1 MKIKQIRIKGFKT
14 LNDVVFTPGRINVF
28 VGANGSGKTTLLEAI
43 GILSAAMTDRVDHNA
58 LNRKGIRL
66 SVPELYQSSF
76 KDLARRSSTIGFNI
90 AWQQADDEYEYSVN
104 LNVPS
109 ENDNARKDMWRYHSE
124 ALLQNGKKLWGR
136 SGASQASYDPY
147 VGFFMLDQDKELL
160 KVRSVVDAF
169 RTYGIFQPNTPTLRG
184 TQGDPYQSNPI
195 GLCGGRLAEA
205 IEEILCENVD
215 GDMLI
220 GDMPLDEL
228 IELIDWID
236 DFNVAA
242 PKKTSINSAVPTT
255 RRLLE
260 FTDRY
265 MRSSAHFTAYDASEG
280 ALYVLFLMALALHPD
295 APSVFAVDSFDHAMH
310 PRLARAATRLF
321 SNVMLQK
328 GKTAFITT
336 HNPLVLDGLDLQN
349 DDIRLFAVDK
359 NRINGHTTLNRIQI
373 TPDLLDSGYSLSRL
387 WLEGR
392 LGGVPNLL

>member
-147 VGFFMLDQDKELL
+147 VGFFMLDQDTHFVLTVSFSPIRPPCEERRVIRTKAIP
-160 KVRSVVDAF
+160 SDCAAVVW
-169 RTYGIFQPNTPTLRG
+169 RKLSKKYYVKTLMGI
-184 TQGDPYQSNPI
+184 
-195 GLCGGRLAEA
+195 C
-205 IEEILCENVD
+205 
-215 GDMLI
+215 
-220 GDMPLDEL
+220 
-228 IELIDWID
+228 
-236 DFNVAA
+236 
-242 PKKTSINSAVPTT
+242 
-255 RRLLE
+255 LLE
-260 FTDRY
+260 
-265 MRSSAHFTAYDASEG
+265 
-280 ALYVLFLMALALHPD
+280 
-295 APSVFAVDSFDHAMH
+295 
-310 PRLARAATRLF
+310 
-321 SNVMLQK
+321 
-328 GKTAFITT
+328 IC
-336 HNPLVLDGLDLQN
+336 
-349 DDIRLFAVDK
+349 
-359 NRINGHTTLNRIQI
+359 
-373 TPDLLDSGYSLSRL
+373 L
-387 WLEGR
+387 WM
-392 LGGVPNLL
+392 N